1 MMCDMKKMRKVSK
14 GKAIS
19 RKDMH
24 AAMPKGGMMEAS
36 NKVGSGTRL
45 AKVFAAM
52 VKKHAK

>member
-1 MMCDMKKMRKVSK
+1 MMGNTKKMRKVSK
-14 GKAIS
+14 GKAVS

-45 AKVFAAM
+45 AKVFRAM
-52 VKKHAK
+52 VRKHAK